1 MRTYKNALDKIKA
14 SESFKNETVN
24 MLVERQSRSRKY
36 RFAPIAAIAASL
48 AVVIALGA
56 IFIPM
61 TKSHNSFVIKANA
74 AELNKNSFTTIG
86 ELPASGWWTEWDDN
100 NSIISAGAEADFM
113 LSVKGENIKEITY
126 SIENGAF
133 AVPNINRKILKS
145 DKVAKAGY
153 MPNRAGKSYY
163 STVTTSY
170 NNQFDVSN
178 DNVEVMLN
186 ASVDDGFIRLAES
199 FTNIEGVLWV
209 DEVNKS
215 EVEKYR
221 DITEAYFNAALKKCG
236 FVVRIKYDDGTEQ
249 EQKVQLS
256 TEVKVETHPQT
267 IMEQN
272 GKEKTGVTYVAVVK
286 LNAKLL

>member
-1 MRTYKNALDKIKA
+1 MKTYKNAMDKIKT
-14 SESFKNETVN
+14 SDDFKVQTAEK
-24 MLVERQSRSRKY
+24 LVENQEKKSKF
-36 RFAPIAAIAASL
+36 RFAPIVAIAASL

-56 IFIPM
+56 VFFPM
-61 TKSHNSFVIKANA
+61 SKENKSFVITANA
-74 AELNKNSFTTIG
+74 AELNDNSFTTIG

-209 DEVNKS
+209 DEVDKS

>member
-1 MRTYKNALDKIKA
+1 MKTYKNAMDKIKA
-14 SESFKNETVN
+14 SDDFKAQTAEK
-24 MLVERQSRSRKY
+24 LVENQEKKNKF

-56 IFIPM
+56 VFFPM
-61 TKSHNSFVIKANA
+61 SKENKSFVITANA
-74 AELNKNSFTTIG
+74 AELNDNSFTTIG

-209 DEVNKS
+209 DEVDKS